1 MSTTTTNLNTLLA
14 RSVEVE
20 SALTQFFALPPCYP
34 SERLLLT
41 RALCGIVFEHAES
54 VKVLTS
60 LGNFTSAAGL
70 VRLQYETLVRALWIF
85 YTASDEA
92 VGSLRSELTPENAKK
107 ADKLPMLSEMLK
119 HLEGKCPK
127 ILTDQLLE
135 FKEYSWKPLSSY
147 VHGGLHAIHRHTKGY
162 PLELLIQ
169 TVKTSNGVLFMS
181 GTLMAI
187 LSGDL
192 RQQSI
197 IEKFYNDYADC
208 MPPKR

>member
-1 MSTTTTNLNTLLA
+1 
-14 RSVEVE
+14 
-20 SALTQFFALPPCYP
+20 
-34 SERLLLT
+34 
-41 RALCGIVFEHAES
+41 
-54 VKVLTS
+54 
-60 LGNFTSAAGL
+60 
-70 VRLQYETLVRALWIF
+70 
-85 YTASDEA
+85 
-92 VGSLRSELTPENAKK
+92 
-107 ADKLPMLSEMLK
+107 MLSEMLT